1 MGAAVLGAEQ
11 GVIRRPDL
19 GEDLRC
25 SGSFVHALR
34 VGDVGNDT
42 THRFY
47 FEWNTPQGYPKSDRE
62 TTSERTGR
70 WMGVS
75 PAGEIYV
82 RVSIT
87 RGGYLNLLLSEKS
100 HTVHYGQVHYEP
112 VSGGGADAGDEGGQE
127 VVGEGCIGLG
137 GDVDGG

>member
-47 FEWNTPQGYPKSDRE
+47 FEWNTPQGYPKSDGE
-62 TTSERTGR
+62 TTSERTGK

-75 PAGEIYV
+75 LAG
-82 RVSIT
+82 
-87 RGGYLNLLLSEKS
+87 GNN
-100 HTVHYGQVHYEP
+100 
-112 VSGGGADAGDEGGQE
+112 SGGGIIGSGDLKLLQP
-127 VVGEGCIGLG
+127 
-137 GDVDGG
+137 